1 MNTPGTRA
9 RPNIV
14 LMMADDMGY
23 SDLGCFGS
31 EIATP
36 NIDLLARRGARF
48 SQFYNC
54 ARCCPTRA
62 SLLTGL
68 YPHEAGVGHMTTDL
82 RLAGYRGYLSRNAV
96 TIAEALKPAG
106 YTTLMS
112 GKWHVGGD
120 YLLSAPSIPSVGSES
135 WPQPVDR
142 GFDRHFGTL
151 TGAGSYFN
159 PHTLTEDGELIG
171 TQGDFYYTDAIANKA
186 VEYIDEYGAGEDPFF
201 LYVAFTAPHWPLH
214 ALEEDIARYRGRYRD
229 GWENLRQS
237 RHEELKGLGILDE
250 QWPISKRD
258 PGQRDWS
265 EVANK
270 EWEDSRMAV
279 YAAQVDRMDQGV
291 GRIVDKL
298 EQMSLTDNT
307 LLMFLSDNGGCAE
320 FLREDGFFEFSPTRT
335 REGAPIKI
343 GNAESVSPGPAN
355 TYMSYDLSWANASNS
370 PFRRFKHWT
379 HEGGISTPF
388 IACWPDMIRPGLQI
402 DSPCHLVDVM
412 PTCLQVAG
420 ATYPSEHNG
429 YEIRDLR
436 GQSLLEP
443 FQDPSW
449 ERDGAI
455 YWEHE
460 GNQAVRLGQWKLV
473 RRYPDD
479 WELYDMAT
487 DRTEQ
492 IDLLGV
498 NQARAQEL
506 IALYDQWGPGAL
518 VVPWQQIILRDD
530 MTYQRQRLYNTS
542 ITQKS

>member
-1 MNTPGTRA
+1 MSTPGTRA

-14 LMMADDMGY
+14 LMMADDMGF

-36 NIDLLARRGARF
+36 NIDSLARRGARF

-120 YLLSAPSIPSVGSES
+120 YLLSDPSIPSVGSES

-171 TQGDFYYTDAIANKA
+171 AQGDFYYTDAIANKA
-186 VEYIDEYGAGEDPFF
+186 VEYIDEYGDEKDPFF

-229 GWENLRQS
+229 GWENLRQG

-250 QWPISKRD
+250 QWPISRRD

-270 EWEDSRMAV
+270 DWEDSRMAV

-298 EQMSLTDNT
+298 EQMSLTENT

-335 REGAPIKI
+335 RAGAPIKI
-343 GNAESVSPGPAN
+343 GNAESVNPGPAN

-420 ATYPSEHNG
+420 AAYPSEHNG
-429 YEIRDLR
+429 YEIRNLR

-443 FQDPSW
+443 FQDPAW

-473 RRYPDD
+473 RRFPDD
-479 WELYDMAT
+479 WELYDMAA

-498 NQARAQEL
+498 NQARSQEL
-506 IALYDQWGPGAL
+506 IALYDQWAPGAL
-518 VVPWQQIILRDD
+518 VLPWQQIISRDD
-530 MTYQRQRLYNTS
+530 MTYQRQRLYNIS
-542 ITQKS
+542 ATQKA

>member
-1 MNTPGTRA
+1 MSTPGTRA

-36 NIDLLARRGARF
+36 NIDSLARRGARF

-120 YLLSAPSIPSVGSES
+120 YLLSDPSIPSVGSES

-171 TQGDFYYTDAIANKA
+171 AQGDFYYTDAIANKA

-229 GWENLRQS
+229 GWENLRQG

-270 EWEDSRMAV
+270 DWEDSRMAV
-279 YAAQVDRMDQGV
+279 YAAQIDRMDQGV

-343 GNAESVSPGPAN
+343 GNAESVNPGPAN
-355 TYMSYDLSWANASNS
+355 TYMSYDLSWAQRLQFTVSAFQALDPRRRDFNSVHRLLAGHDQAGPADRFTLPSRRRNAHL
-370 PFRRFKHWT
+370 PPGRGRRLPQRAQRIRNPQPARPESART
-379 HEGGISTPF
+379 ISG
-388 IACWPDMIRPGLQI
+388 PGLGTRRGN
-402 DSPCHLVDVM
+402 LLG
-412 PTCLQVAG
+412 T
-420 ATYPSEHNG
+420 
-429 YEIRDLR
+429 R
-436 GQSLLEP
+436 GQPGGSPRPVE
-443 FQDPSW
+443 
-449 ERDGAI
+449 A
-455 YWEHE
+455 
-460 GNQAVRLGQWKLV
+460 
-473 RRYPDD
+473 
-479 WELYDMAT
+479 
-487 DRTEQ
+487 
-492 IDLLGV
+492 
-498 NQARAQEL
+498 
-506 IALYDQWGPGAL
+506 GPPL
-518 VVPWQQIILRDD
+518 SR
-530 MTYQRQRLYNTS
+530 
-542 ITQKS
+542 

>member
-279 YAAQVDRMDQGV
+279 YAAQVARMDQGV

-335 REGAPIKI
+335 RGGAPIKI